1 MWLQLANAWRIIS
14 NMELDTAA
22 VVFAEL
28 GNRTR
33 LDVLRLL
40 IKAGPEGL
48 PVGDI
53 QEHLDI
59 PASTLAFHLRGIVA
73 AGLVKQERRGREVFC
88 RPCFDRINEA
98 IAFLKKEC
106 CVGVREAGVRRGKV
120 A

>member
-1 MWLQLANAWRIIS
+1 
-14 NMELDTAA
+14 MELDTA
-22 VVFAEL
+22 VKVFAEL

-33 LDVLRLL
+33 LEILRLL

-48 PVGDI
+48 SVGDI
-53 QEHLDI
+53 QEHLEV

-73 AGLVKQERRGREVFC
+73 AGLVEQEKQGRVVLC

-98 IAFLKKEC
+98 VAFLKKEC
-106 CVGVREAGVRRGKV
+106 CVGVRETSQRRKKV